1 MYEKADVILMM
12 IISSVAWVMT
22 YFIGKGIVFILD
34 ISSASRADLINNMQ
48 MAVIILSFA
57 VFGVL
62 YFGIAMLV
70 RSKPE
75 DEK

>member
-12 IISSVAWVMT
+12 IISTVALAMT

-34 ISSASRADLINNMQ
+34 ISSGSRADLINNMQ
-48 MAVIILSFA
+48 MAVIILSFV

-62 YFGIAMLV
+62 YFGIAMLI